1 MIFQFSDGEF
11 SGPIATS
18 LKMRKK
24 INSSIVIIAFSVTSE
39 KLNRN
44 PQACPPAPPPLP
56 KKNFLHA
63 VFLNILK
70 ATWLKRLHESCSNA
84 SWSHIP
90 LSLLKEVGGSFLF
103 ECNYDLKCLKVLWI
117 AETFSIMAS
126 TCMACC
132 LFEDIVGMI

>member
-1 MIFQFSDGEF
+1 MGLGRERVKGGLDLPDFEI
-11 SGPIATS
+11 
-18 LKMRKK
+18 M
-24 INSSIVIIAFSVTSE
+24 N
-39 KLNRN
+39 N
-44 PQACPPAPPPLP
+44 AP
-56 KKNFLHA
+56 K
-63 VFLNILK
+63 V
-70 ATWLKRLHESCSNA
+70 TWLKRLHESCGNT

-90 LSLLKEVGGSFLF
+90 LSLFKEVGGLFLF